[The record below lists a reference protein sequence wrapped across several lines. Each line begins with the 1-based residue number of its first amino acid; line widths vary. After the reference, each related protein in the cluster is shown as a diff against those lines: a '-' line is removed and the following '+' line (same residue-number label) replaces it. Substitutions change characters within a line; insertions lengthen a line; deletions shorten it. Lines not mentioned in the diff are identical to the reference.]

1 MLLKKEGGKESED
14 VYILV
19 DFIFSI
25 LLLIHVASVAL
36 WLGAAFFSITVVLP
50 ALSETPPTIRAE
62 FLTKLVPK
70 FVRFVGAS
78 SGVGIAAG
86 VILFGYLSS
95 TGNTP
100 TGLGFDFLLVGA
112 VVGFVAFVIAVGVV
126 LPSSVKLANLI
137 QVESK
142 NSDSSSDKSDLRLSK
157 IANIQNAI
165 RSSAKAVAILLA
177 IAVSLMVLAITV

>member
-1 MLLKKEGGKESED
+1 MAWS
-14 VYILV
+14 
-19 DFIFSI
+19 SI
-25 LLLIHVASVAL
+25 LFNHCSSPC
-36 WLGAAFFSITVVLP
+36 F
-50 ALSETPPTIRAE
+50 ERDTPHYKGRIFDEAGTQIRS
-62 FLTKLVPK
+62 F
-70 FVRFVGAS
+70 RWAS